1 MAEIKKA
8 AAEPRAV
15 AIFWSIGA
23 VVLVLAIATD
33 WIVSGSLLGES
44 WYGGGLFV
52 LALIC
57 FGIAQYMTPKKI
69 KLGPGANG

>member
-1 MAEIKKA
+1 MAEIEKA

-23 VVLVLAIATD
+23 AVLVLAITTD

-52 LALIC
+52 LAVIC

-69 KLGPGANG
+69 KSGSRANG